1 MDEAVCTTTTAT
13 TSAVAAATQR
23 CVQFT
28 AVALGQTNGSGSASS
43 DCAALLPHHHHNDG
57 PHRYYPFRGGRLLA
71 INPYFESSK
80 YYYCCGRGHVTV
92 LTRWIGVIMIPIYML
107 ITLFMFLSGCLFNVC
122 SAPHSYHIQRREEY
136 REDTRHVGTA
146 TIVLFT
152 ILLLASI
159 SASTIYGSLTGSKLC
174 LIPFLF
180 LQVILMLYSA
190 VLFSI
195 FTAALAGAAPFL
207 MPVIETGGWL
217 SQPTAVLLLAC
228 SSVIIFCFLAVTSH
242 IVFLDYLFIQEL
254 DETLQVLEQIQATK
268 QDSDELIGCSKM
280 II

>member
-1 MDEAVCTTTTAT
+1 RLCMDEAVITAT
-13 TSAVAAATQR
+13 TSCAATTSTAAATTAR

-28 AVALGQTNGSGSASS
+28 AVALGENGGSGSASS
-43 DCAALLPHHHHNDG
+43 DCAALLPHHHQHEG
-57 PHRYYPFRGGRLLA
+57 QHPGRYYPFRGGRLLA
-71 INPYFESSK
+71 INPYFESSR
-80 YYYCCGRGHVTV
+80 YYYCCGSGHVTV

-107 ITLFMFLSGCLFNVC
+107 ITIFMCL
-122 SAPHSYHIQRREEY
+122 
-136 REDTRHVGTA
+136 VGTA

-152 ILLLASI
+152 ILLLSSI
-159 SASTIYGSLTGSKLC
+159 SVSTIYGSLTGSKLC

-207 MPVIETGGWL
+207 MPAIETGGWL

-228 SSVIIFCFLAVTSH
+228 SSVIVFVFLAVTTH

-254 DETLQVLEQIQATK
+254 DETLQVLEQVQAAK

-280 II
+280 TI

>member
-1 MDEAVCTTTTAT
+1 CCRLCMDEAVTKSCTTPGISS
-13 TSAVAAATQR
+13 SAAAAAAAATATR

-28 AVALGQTNGSGSASS
+28 AVALGENGGSGSASS
-43 DCAALLPHHHHNDG
+43 DCTALLPHHHRGSDG
-57 PHRYYPFRGGRLLA
+57 PSTHPTNGRYYPFRGGRLLA
-71 INPYFESSK
+71 INPYFESSR
-80 YYYCCGRGHVTV
+80 YYYCCGSGHVTV
-92 LTRWIGVIMIPIYML
+92 LTRWIGVIMIPIYLL
-107 ITLFMFLSGCLFNVC
+107 ITLFMCM
-122 SAPHSYHIQRREEY
+122 
-136 REDTRHVGTA
+136 VGTA

-152 ILLLASI
+152 ILLLSSI

-207 MPVIETGGWL
+207 MPVIETGGLL

-228 SSVIIFCFLAVTSH
+228 SSVVIFCFLAVTTH
-242 IVFLDYLFIQEL
+242 IAFLDYLFIQEL
-254 DETLQVLEQIQATK
+254 DETLQVLEQVQAAK

-280 II
+280 TI